1 MTVKRISFVAPPFA
15 GHLNP
20 LLELAKAASIAG
32 YEVTMI
38 TGEAKIPSVMA
49 LGIHATALMCLNDKK
64 LERIANTEKPVR
76 GNPLRLFDQLQRS
89 LAVVTEARREIK
101 TLWQNARPD
110 LVVADSVAVAA
121 GLAATDLGLPWITTI
136 ATPFAIECRSGTPSY
151 VGGWSEGSTILHKL
165 RNAAGRFLVR
175 RVKKGLAYAVRHQLA
190 ILGTEVYRSNG
201 SEACYSPTSILGFGL
216 RELEF
221 ERDWPPPFRMI
232 GPLYRNPEPVAMP
245 TLPSTRPRVLVTLGT
260 HLPWAKSKL
269 AEDIIWLAAHRP
281 RISFIGSLGDIGSN
295 NEALALADNA
305 TLHNFIPYS
314 EGLPSFD
321 AIIHHGGAGI
331 TYAAIAAGK
340 PAIVVPHDYDQFD
353 YAARIVAKGAGLRVA
368 RLRSKAT
375 LAALDRVL
383 IPENFSNLSKLAEAA
398 KHYKPHE
405 AFLAEVTK
413 LIGS

>member
-1 MTVKRISFVAPPFA
+1 MTLKRISFVAPPFA

-20 LLELAKAASIAG
+20 LLELAAAASTAG
-32 YEVTMI
+32 HEVTVI
-38 TGEAKIPSVMA
+38 TGEARIPSVMA
-49 LGIHATALMCLNDKK
+49 LGLHAIALTCLNDKK
-64 LERIANTEKPVR
+64 LEQIANTEKPVG

-89 LAVVTEARREIK
+89 LAIVTEARRELK

-136 ATPFAIECRSGTPSY
+136 ATPFAIECCSGTPSY

-175 RVKKGLAYAVRHQLA
+175 RVKKGLAYAARHQLMT
-190 ILGTEVYRSNG
+190 LGAEVYRPDG
-201 SEACYSPTSILGFGL
+201 SEACYSPTSILGFGI

-221 ERDWPPPFRMI
+221 ERDWPPTFRMI
-232 GPLYRNPEPVAMP
+232 GPLFRNPEPVPMP
-245 TLPSTRPRVLVTLGT
+245 PLPLTRPRVLITLGT
-260 HLPWAKSKL
+260 HLLWAKSKL
-269 AEDIIWLAAHRP
+269 AEDIAWLATNRP
-281 RISFIGSLGDIGSN
+281 RISFIGSLGSVGSS
-295 NEALALADNA
+295 NEVLALADNA
-305 TLHNFIPYS
+305 ALHSFIPYA

-331 TYAAIAAGK
+331 TYATIAAGK

-353 YAARIVAKGAGLRVA
+353 YAARIVAKGAGLRVD

-383 IPENFSNLSKLAEAA
+383 IPENFPNLSELAEAA
-398 KHYKPHE
+398 KCYKPHE
-405 AFLAEVTK
+405 TFLVEVTK